1 MPAESARSGRSPVF
15 HLAVAVLLAAVA
27 RGSPSEDGLGGV
39 CGECAP
45 LSRAVSEMGGE
56 AVFNAVDAL
65 QRRGDFRGAVSTMC
79 GGICSGKL
87 DDAGA
92 LSNLGVLLRELG
104 LDAAAERCY
113 RLAVPAPP
121 SLVLLKSSLPR
132 GSQRRGERRRAANPR
147 SQLMRIWRH

>member
-1 MPAESARSGRSPVF
+1 MILESAHRRGRSLVF

-27 RGSPSEDGLGGV
+27 RGAQPVEGLAGV
-39 CGECAP
+39 CGDCAP
-45 LSRAVSEMGGE
+45 LARTVSSMSGE
-56 AVFNAVDAL
+56 AVFDTVDTL
-65 QRRGDFRGAVSTMC
+65 QRQGDFRGAVSTMC

-87 DDAGA
+87 SGAGA

-121 SLVLLKSSLPR
+121 SLEPLH
-132 GSQRRGERRRAANPR
+132 RAPWR
-147 SQLMRIWRH
+147 YTQLGW